1 MNTFFAIMAEY
12 GTAQI
17 PVERCAHIFGLDA
30 KEAARRAAVQR
41 LPVPAFRV
49 GSQKAPWL
57 VDAATLAQ
65 HLDSLKAKAQAD
77 WEKVRA

>member
-1 MNTFFAIMAEY
+1 MARK
-12 GTAQI
+12 GCSAFSATWPAMR
-17 PVERCAHIFGLDA
+17 PSASAAL
-30 KEAARRAAVQR
+30 AARRAAVQR

-65 HLDSLKAKAQAD
+65 HLESLKAKAQAD